1 MGYAIFAIFQIPV
14 AVAQNLQTIFVC
26 RFFGGFFASA
36 PLAIIGGAL
45 ADFFNPVDRG
55 VAICLFGGATFIGP
69 TMGPI
74 MGGFITM
81 SYLGWRWTQW
91 ITLIM
96 AALMGTIGFIFIP
109 ETYAPV
115 LLQRKA
121 KRIRFETK
129 NWAIRAPADEKKV
142 DLKEIAENYLLR
154 PFKMLALEPI
164 LVLVTLYMS
173 LIYGSLFPLPFQNRL
188 GS

>member
-1 MGYAIFAIFQIPV
+1 MAT
-14 AVAQNLQTIFVC
+14 NLQTIFVC

-45 ADFFNPVDRG
+45 ADFFDPVNRG
-55 VAICLFGGATFIGP
+55 VALCLFGSATFIGP

-91 ITLIM
+91 ITMIM
-96 AALMGTIGFIFIP
+96 AALFGTIGLFVIP

-121 KRIRFETK
+121 KNLRYETR

-142 DLKEIAENYLLR
+142 DMKEIAEKYLLR

-173 LIYGSLFPLPFQNRL
+173 LIYGS
-188 GS
+188 

>member
-1 MGYAIFAIFQIPV
+1 MGYAIFAIFNIPV
-14 AVAQNLQTIFVC
+14 AVAQNLETIFVC
-26 RFFGGFFASA
+26 RFFAGFFGSA
-36 PLAIIGGAL
+36 PLAIVGGAL
-45 ADFFNPVDRG
+45 ADFWGPVDRG
-55 VAICLFGGATFIGP
+55 VAICVFGSATFIGP

-74 MGGFITM
+74 IGGFITM
-81 SYLGWRWTQW
+81 SHLGWRWTQW

-96 AALMGTIGFIFIP
+96 AAFFGGIGLFVIP

-121 KRIRFETK
+121 KKIRYETK

-142 DLKEIAENYLLR
+142 DFKEIIEKYILR

-164 LVLVTLYMS
+164 LVLVTLYQS
-173 LIYGSLFPLPFQNRL
+173 LIYGS
-188 GS
+188 